1 MIDPPPRPVLCA
13 AAPPDRLGLDPGR
26 TVTGDDGVIRRF
38 ARIHQLVVVYA
49 PERVDVRIRLLD
61 QAPVAIGREPGDGL
75 RLPDPE
81 ASRRHAVVARDPAR
95 EVWTITDLGSRNGMF
110 VDGVPRRDAEL
121 ADGTVIRIGGSLLVF
136 VAIDVPPGALLEPQ
150 DEHLLGGSARM
161 QLVRGELA
169 LVAPRT
175 LPVLLCGPSGTGK
188 ECAARSI
195 HARSRRPGPLVTVNC
210 AAIAPSLAES
220 ELFGHIAGAFTGA
233 TSRREGLFAA
243 ADRGTLLLDEI
254 GDLALE
260 LQAKLLRAL
269 ALGEVRPVGDSGTT
283 TVDVRIVAATLV
295 DLGRAVEAGRFR
307 GDLYARL
314 AGWTVQLPPLSA
326 RRDDILPLATAWL
339 GRRSTARLS
348 PGAAEALLVHSWPY
362 NVRQLQHALDVAVA
376 RAADGVI
383 RVEHLPAE
391 IGATLCERAAARDP
405 SAASE
410 APVPL
415 ALVVDRTAAWPAAHL
430 LGAVVEDIGGAV
442 ARAPRVIGRE
452 RKPVYRW
459 LKRHGLDPE
468 RFRDPAD
475 P

>member
-1 MIDPPPRPVLCA
+1 MI
-13 AAPPDRLGLDPGR
+13 DPGR
-26 TVTGDDGVIRRF
+26 TVTGDDDGAIRRA
-38 ARIHQLVVVYA
+38 ARVHQLVVVYA
-49 PERVDVRIRLLD
+49 PERVDVRSRLLD
-61 QAPVAIGREPGDGL
+61 RTPVTIGREPGDGL

-110 VDGVPRRDAEL
+110 IDGAPRREAEL

-136 VAIDVPPGALLEPQ
+136 VAVDVAPDALLEPE
-150 DEHLLGGSARM
+150 DEHLLGGSALM

-169 LVAPRT
+169 QFAPRT

-195 HARSRRPGPLVTVNC
+195 HARSGRRGPLVTVNC
-210 AAIAPSLAES
+210 AAIAPSLAET
-220 ELFGHIAGAFTGA
+220 ELFGHVAGAFTGA
-233 TSRREGLFAA
+233 TLPREGLFAA
-243 ADRGTLLLDEI
+243 ADRGTLFLDEI

-269 ALGEVRPVGDSGTT
+269 ALGEVRPVGATAST
-283 TVDVRIVAATLV
+283 TVDVRVVAATLV

-307 GDLYARL
+307 GDLFARL
-314 AGWTVQLPPLSA
+314 TGLTVRLPPLCE

-339 GRRSTARLS
+339 GQRSTARLS
-348 PGAAEALLVHSWPY
+348 PGAAEALLLYAWPY
-362 NVRQLQHALDVAVA
+362 NVRELQHALDVAVV

-383 RVEHLPAE
+383 RVEHLSAE
-391 IGATLCERAAARDP
+391 IGAKLRARAGTRDARAAPEAV
-405 SAASE
+405 

-415 ALVVDRTAAWPAAHL
+415 ALRVDRTAASPSADEL
-430 LGAVVEDIGGAV
+430 RAVLEHYRGSV
-442 ARAPRVIGRE
+442 ALTAGFFGRD
-452 RKPVYRW
+452 RKQIYRW
-459 LKRHGLDPE
+459 LERHGLEPE
-468 RFRDPAD
+468 RFRDPAA